1 VQLAS
6 KHVDAQDAKEEKEE
20 AKEHGHVAQLCARG
34 GTENTVVRRDAMTT
48 LGQEEARARRSSSY
62 G

>member
-34 GTENTVVRRDAMTT
+34 GTENTVVRRDMTT
-48 LGQEEARARRSSSY
+48 LGQEAARARRSSSY